1 MKNLDYSFF
10 DDNSINVL
18 NTHASVKFKTIGDN
32 NHEFMTK
39 AHRKAMMARSRL
51 KNVYLKNQ
59 NTTNWNTYKYQRNFC
74 TNLIRKMKFYYFG
87 NLYVKSLNSKKKF
100 WKKIRLFFS
109 DISLANCN
117 IALKEKG
124 NLIIDNQKPANL
136 SNTYFINIINTSQFK
151 KNHPLNLYLSLKLI
165 ILQES

>member
-1 MKNLDYSFF
+1 M
-10 DDNSINVL
+10 NVL

-39 AHRKAMMARSRL
+39 AHRKAMMTRSRL
-51 KNVYLKNQ
+51 KNIYLENQ
-59 NTTNWNTYKYQRNFC
+59 NTTNWNTYKYQGNFC
-74 TNLIRKMKFYYFG
+74 TNLIRKMKFYYFR
-87 NLYVKSLNSKKKF
+87 NLYVKSLNSKKK
-100 WKKIRLFFS
+100 FFS

-117 IALKEKG
+117 IALKDKG